1 MSMKILYWIAGLL
14 VLGIMILLGTVDL
27 TPYLS
32 PTEEM
37 KIAETVPTPEKAE
50 TDSQK
55 LASSKQLI
63 FFQIEEGE
71 PPSREIESKPLIPP
85 APEAQ
90 LSIDK
95 RHPIQIPQ
103 VMQPQPTPQPEKNE
117 SPKQQIETA
126 PDVGAKAEQQ
136 PTLTQEQKP
145 AETETAII
153 KAVPE
158 TDQTESK
165 SRLTDSAAGDIAKKE
180 PEPSFAKESPA
191 PEPVQHEVKTPV
203 KPVVLA
209 ETEPAKIQ
217 PIPSSDTRPQT
228 YMRIETT
235 ESTDYPFSI
244 LLGTFH
250 NLETAKNVQKAYRDK
265 GIFAFWVKV
274 NLGKKGILYR
284 LFAGSFQFWVEADSF
299 QRQHNLTDI
308 NIEPTR
314 YAALIGI
321 FSSETDLNNHLQKIL
336 EMNYSPYV
344 ISRGTNHHYLYVGA
358 FYTKTGAI
366 NQCRVLNK
374 NEIPCQAVIRS
385 SVPQSAMVSI
395 AFADSSKTAQRRN
408 YPYSIL
414 LGTYSTIEQL
424 TESLRKYKTL
434 GLQAFWVKI
443 DLGPKRIFFRL
454 FVGQFTIR
462 NDAVD
467 FLRNQ
472 ELSEAQIKLTRYAC
486 LVGTFTS
493 KSEVDHATV
502 PIFEKGYHPYSI
514 QLSDNQHRLYV
525 GTFNTQV
532 GAHNFSQ
539 ELAANGLKCEAVE
552 R

>member
-1 MSMKILYWIAGLL
+1 MKILCWIAGFL
-14 VLGIMILLGTVDL
+14 VLGVIILLGVVDL

-37 KIAETVPTPEKAE
+37 KIAEIVPTPEKAE
-50 TDSQK
+50 TDSQR
-55 LASSKQLI
+55 LASSKQLSSYK
-63 FFQIEEGE
+63 IEAYEE
-71 PPSREIESKPLIPP
+71 PHSREIESNPLLTL
-85 APEAQ
+85 AQEAQ
-90 LSIDK
+90 LSIDN
-95 RHPIQIPQ
+95 RRLIQTPQ
-103 VMQPQPTPQPEKNE
+103 AMQSQLTPQPEKNE
-117 SPKQQIETA
+117 SPRQQIETA
-126 PDVGAKAEQQ
+126 LDIGAKTEQQ
-136 PTLTQEQKP
+136 PAPVQEQKP
-145 AETETAII
+145 AETETAIV
-153 KAVPE
+153 KVVPE

-165 SRLTDSAAGDIAKKE
+165 FLQTDSIAGDIAEKE

-191 PEPVQHEVKTPV
+191 SKPVQEEVKEPV
-203 KPVVLA
+203 KPVVAA
-209 ETEPAKIQ
+209 ETERTEIQ
-217 PIPSSDTRPQT
+217 PIPSSDTRPQA
-228 YMRIETT
+228 YMRLETT

-244 LLGTFH
+244 LLGAFH
-250 NLETAKNVQKAYRDK
+250 NLEAAKNVQKTYRDN

-299 QRQHNLTDI
+299 QRRHNLTDI

-321 FSSETDLNNHLQKIL
+321 FSSETDLNNHLQKLL

-366 NQCRVLNK
+366 NQCRVLDK
-374 NEIPCQAVIRS
+374 NEIPCRAVIRS

-424 TESLRKYKTL
+424 KESLRKYKTL

-443 DLGPKRIFFRL
+443 DLDPKRVFFRL
-454 FVGQFTIR
+454 FAGQFTTR
-462 NDAVD
+462 TDAVD
-467 FLRNQ
+467 FLRDK
-472 ELSEAQIKLTRYAC
+472 ELPEAQIKLNRYAC

-502 PIFEKGYHPYSI
+502 PIFKKGYHPYSI

-525 GTFNTQV
+525 GTYNTQV
-532 GAHNFSQ
+532 GAHNFSK
-539 ELAANGLKCEAVE
+539 ELAANGLKCEAAE

>member
-1 MSMKILYWIAGLL
+1 MKILCWIAGFL
-14 VLGIMILLGTVDL
+14 VLGVIILLGVVDL

-37 KIAETVPTPEKAE
+37 KIAEIVPTPEKAE
-50 TDSQK
+50 TDSQR
-55 LASSKQLI
+55 LASSKQLSSYK
-63 FFQIEEGE
+63 IEAYEE
-71 PPSREIESKPLIPP
+71 PHSREIESKPLLTL
-85 APEAQ
+85 AQEAQ
-90 LSIDK
+90 LSIDN
-95 RHPIQIPQ
+95 RRLIQTPQ
-103 VMQPQPTPQPEKNE
+103 AMQSQLTPQPEKNE
-117 SPKQQIETA
+117 SPRQQIETA
-126 PDVGAKAEQQ
+126 LDIGAKTEQQ
-136 PTLTQEQKP
+136 P
-145 AETETAII
+145 A
-153 KAVPE
+153 
-158 TDQTESK
+158 
-165 SRLTDSAAGDIAKKE
+165 
-180 PEPSFAKESPA
+180 
-191 PEPVQHEVKTPV
+191 PVQEEVKEPV
-203 KPVVLA
+203 KPVVAA
-209 ETEPAKIQ
+209 ETERTEIQ
-217 PIPSSDTRPQT
+217 PIPSSDTRPQA
-228 YMRIETT
+228 YMRLETT

-244 LLGTFH
+244 LLGAFH
-250 NLETAKNVQKAYRDK
+250 NLEAAKNVQKTYRDN

-299 QRQHNLTDI
+299 QRRHNLTDI

-321 FSSETDLNNHLQKIL
+321 FSSETDLNNHLQKLL

-366 NQCRVLNK
+366 NQCRVLDK
-374 NEIPCQAVIRS
+374 NEIPCRAVIRS

-424 TESLRKYKTL
+424 KESLRKYKTL

-443 DLGPKRIFFRL
+443 DLDPKRVFFRL
-454 FVGQFTIR
+454 FAGQFTTR
-462 NDAVD
+462 TDAVD
-467 FLRNQ
+467 FLRDK
-472 ELSEAQIKLTRYAC
+472 ELPEAQIKLNRYAC

-502 PIFEKGYHPYSI
+502 PIFKKGYHPYSI

-525 GTFNTQV
+525 GTYNTQV
-532 GAHNFSQ
+532 GAHNFSK
-539 ELAANGLKCEAVE
+539 ELAANGLKCEAAE